1 MGLKPARISISQ
13 GELKGRSIP
22 LPPAVAGHRH
32 FTPALFKD
40 AAFQLLENNVT
51 PGPFWDLCAG
61 SGQMAMEA
69 LSRGYD
75 PVYLVELDRQRFQW
89 LKNRVCAGYS
99 VQLHNKDFL
108 RVVPLILAPED
119 GSTVCFV
126 DLPYSFWQ
134 RDGSC
139 EKLESFLDN
148 LRKHQEG
155 RPLPYILVQAPA
167 PWRIK
172 QEAVQ
177 AWLKSA
183 YGTDQRDYRGQKL
196 ILLTPDS
203 PQNA

>member
-1 MGLKPARISISQ
+1 MADQRTGTIRN
-13 GELKGRSIP
+13 
-22 LPPAVAGHRH
+22 VAIVGG
-32 FTPALFKD
+32 T
-40 AAFQLLENNVT
+40 
-51 PGPFWDLCAG
+51 G
-61 SGQMAMEA
+61 SGKTTLVEA
-69 LSRGYD
+69 L
-75 PVYLVELDRQRFQW
+75 LVKSGTIGR
-89 LKNRVCAGYS
+89 AGT
-99 VQLHNKDFL
+99 V
-108 RVVPLILAPED
+108 ED